1 MKARRSP
8 VGSSSRRQRVDSEG
22 CSSIKTGKAV
32 SPNPTPS
39 SLNGKEGTQR
49 FISANHDEPSDSNGV
64 AENLINVEDK
74 RSRIDEEKNQK
85 SSRRE
90 ELSSQVKDVGRIT
103 RKRKAKSPEQIVST
117 SLVTR
122 NSSGR
127 LTSVRIILA
136 NRPYTLES
144 QDSLENHDSPGNFVG
159 NDGNQ
164 YFCEVCQ
171 GFGDV
176 VCCDGCPRVYHP
188 ACVPLESP
196 SRKSLDADE
205 DPWFCPKCMART
217 NRIPGKTPTKTTRQG
232 EKGDR
237 RSAHHRCADCDQ
249 VIEGLKLEPCSAC
262 GTYIHSPSCMFEQP
276 LPSKKQKPYCS
287 NCLAIDGQARA
298 EKDEHEKIENLLHH
312 DKSYETEDNQ
322 REGSDVN
329 DLDEFDDEEGDNE
342 DEFEGKK
349 SRVKKKKLQISLDS
363 EKSSEKKRKKKK
375 KKKKKRSLSADGPE
389 DVQAK
394 EQAELF
400 MPLPK
405 TGIVQATPAFHF
417 YLAENRWKIEKSLAR
432 EHRYFNRLP
441 KGNERNALVAQEAA
455 AQWLKLSPSE
465 HHRYV
470 NMSMRDF
477 EQKIIEWKNEKVARE
492 MGLLDEPTP
501 GEASLPEDES
511 DGNLIDERLTF
522 EKHEKLY
529 VSSSVG
535 SKPFKREPDQSY
547 NRVLLDLLHDMRFHP
562 TPMCGVNRPESETL
576 LDELSAKV
584 TIPHFEVHG
593 PISTSI
599 GDECLG
605 CTRGWAHHC
614 PVLQR
619 RIPSVE
625 HRAKLQPPLSSLIA
639 SRIGLGLRPR
649 YDGDI
654 IANNDNMQV
663 EVDTRGSRE
672 DLFEWQETEK
682 AKLFNQL
689 PVIPSCTL
697 DDPSGR
703 ADEFVQF
710 IEETTIMKVPEPPR
724 PKIPLG
730 NQQQKKVSRLVLP
743 TQRNRETSLG
753 DDSTSSNNGTTPM
766 YNKCGRC
773 RTIISNDTGC
783 VQCRRAQMVI
793 NKSKKQTPSS
803 PANSVRSKSEGKMLK
818 AHTMMLPRVHPKEG
832 EEETQNAGDAA
843 VSEAMLKER
852 WTPCSILPPQKLLAP
867 SSSRRSGTGRDQ
879 YQGDSESD
887 DEEKSQDTPST
898 SQTVE
903 NEDLESISEKVL
915 TEDPAMDTIE
925 VPSKQRLRS
934 VRVVVIS
941 QENKTVNRD
950 EILKLHRKEADEIQR
965 KAVQVSTYAIFFALL
980 RRDPLH
986 LFAQPVTAEGYT
998 TLIRNPI
1005 DFSRIRE
1012 KFSEG
1017 KYTTLGSFTTD
1028 ARLLCEN
1035 ALLYNPPSSIYYKT
1049 AKEMLELLSVMQKRA
1064 GEWIGVVKDSLSAFL
1079 VRNQKTDTDIEEDFL
1094 EDLRKKW
1101 PEGVRMLENIDT
1113 FKKMVEADILRT
1125 KGAYSCKY

>member
-1 MKARRSP
+1 MW
-8 VGSSSRRQRVDSEG
+8 E
-22 CSSIKTGKAV
+22 
-32 SPNPTPS
+32 
-39 SLNGKEGTQR
+39 
-49 FISANHDEPSDSNGV
+49 EP
-64 AENLINVEDK
+64 L
-74 RSRIDEEKNQK
+74 
-85 SSRRE
+85 
-90 ELSSQVKDVGRIT
+90 
-103 RKRKAKSPEQIVST
+103 
-117 SLVTR
+117 
-122 NSSGR
+122 
-127 LTSVRIILA
+127 
-136 NRPYTLES
+136 
-144 QDSLENHDSPGNFVG
+144 
-159 NDGNQ
+159 
-164 YFCEVCQ
+164 
-171 GFGDV
+171 
-176 VCCDGCPRVYHP
+176 
-188 ACVPLESP
+188 P
-196 SRKSLDADE
+196 SRK
-205 DPWFCPKCMART
+205 
-217 NRIPGKTPTKTTRQG
+217 Q
-232 EKGDR
+232 
-237 RSAHHRCADCDQ
+237 
-249 VIEGLKLEPCSAC
+249 KL
-262 GTYIHSPSCMFEQP
+262 F
-276 LPSKKQKPYCS
+276 CS

-298 EKDEHEKIENLLHH
+298 EKDEHEQIENLLHH
-312 DKSYETEDNQ
+312 DKSYEIEDQQ
-322 REGSDVN
+322 REGSEVN
-329 DLDEFDDEEGDNE
+329 DYDEADDEDCDNE
-342 DEFEGKK
+342 DDLEGKK
-349 SRVKKKKLQISLDS
+349 RRAKKKRSLSSPNNEKL
-363 EKSSEKKRKKKK
+363 SEKKRKKKK
-375 KKKKKRSLSADGPE
+375 KKKKKRSLSADGSE

-477 EQKIIEWKNEKVARE
+477 EHRIIEWKNEKVARE
-492 MGLLDEPTP
+492 MGLLDEPPP
-501 GEASLPEDES
+501 GEASLPEAES

-547 NRVLLDLLHDMRFHP
+547 NRVLLDLLHDIRFHP
-562 TPMCGVNRPESETL
+562 TPMCGVNRPESDTL
-576 LDELSAKV
+576 LDELSTKV

-619 RIPSVE
+619 RIPAVE

-639 SRIGLGLRPR
+639 TRVGLGLRPR
-649 YDGDI
+649 YDLDTI
-654 IANNDNMQV
+654 VENDNMHV
-663 EVDTRGSRE
+663 EVDARGSRE
-672 DLFEWQETEK
+672 DLFVWQEAEK
-682 AKLFNQL
+682 AKLLNQL
-689 PVIPSCTL
+689 PVLPSCTL

-724 PKIPLG
+724 PKIPLA
-730 NQQQKKVSRLVLP
+730 NQLQKKITRLVLP

-753 DDSTSSNNGTTPM
+753 DDSTSTINGTTPM

-793 NKSKKQTPSS
+793 NKSKKHTPSS
-803 PANSVRSKSEGKMLK
+803 PANSVRPKSEGKMLK

-852 WTPCSILPPQKLLAP
+852 WTPCSILPPQELLAP
-867 SSSRRSGTGRDQ
+867 SSSRRSGTLRDE
-879 YQGDSESD
+879 YQDDSESD
-887 DEEKSQDTPST
+887 EEEKSHETRST
-898 SQTVE
+898 SLAGE
-903 NEDLESISEKVL
+903 NEESDSIGEKILSEEPL
-915 TEDPAMDTIE
+915 MDTLE
-925 VPSKQRLRS
+925 APPKKRLRS
-934 VRVVVIS
+934 VRVAVVS
-941 QENKTVNRD
+941 QEDKSVNRD
-950 EILKLHRKEADEIQR
+950 EIMRHHKKETDEIQR

-1049 AKEMLELLSVMQKRA
+1049 AKEMLDLLIVMQKRA

-1094 EDLRKKW
+1094 DDLRKKW

-1113 FKKMVEADILRT
+1113 LKKMVEADITRT
-1125 KGAYSCKY
+1125 KGERTAPILTRIIGIYQQDFANK